1 MSNTKDI
8 SRFPRRSFLKGAA
21 GAAVALPFLESA
33 QKAQAADMPLRLVIY
48 VSGQG
53 TLPSLWT
60 PATTADNSLQLSEML
75 QPLKSHQSKMTVIS
89 GVSNLIAPLHMGT
102 GHVCCGHTLM
112 NAALIDTTRTGSFD
126 KNTTALANMLCLGPS
141 VDHYLASKLGG
152 PTPLNLAV
160 GDTNSGENKLWYKV
174 KASGAAGANP
184 EAPLDNNPVNVFKAN
199 LGSVG
204 TSSGPAPV
212 LSRADKFRA
221 QRGSVLD
228 AVQGSFKYVTSK
240 VSQADKIRLQMHADS
255 LRSIESKLS
264 YVPPTTCKGLTQTLP
279 SGFKQPTYPSWAR
292 LDLEAQAMMDIAVNV
307 LACGANRIVTIQ
319 DTNYDSPS
327 FDFLPTGPVM
337 GWHAQVHNDPSLK
350 LGYSDASQNPTL
362 KAGFQYYGSVFSKL
376 LDRMDAVVEP
386 NGKTMLDNSLAIWIS
401 EFGDGRI
408 HSGNDLPI
416 VFAGGA
422 GGKIAGNR
430 HLTLKATT
438 GDLWTTVL
446 NIFGVPATSFG
457 YNGAAGLNNGPIGL
471 ITS

>member
-1 MSNTKDI
+1 MSNTKDL

-33 QKAQAADMPLRLVIY
+33 QAKAADMPLRLVIY

-53 TLPSLWT
+53 TLPPLWT
-60 PATTADNSLQLSEML
+60 PPTTADSSLQLSEML
-75 QPLKSHQSKMTVIS
+75 MPLKSHQGKLTVVS
-89 GVSNLIAPLHMGT
+89 GISNLIAPLHLGT

-174 KASGAAGANP
+174 KAAGVAGGNP
-184 EAPLDNNPVNVFKAN
+184 EAPLSNNPVSVFKAN
-199 LGSVG
+199 LASAA
-204 TSSGPAPV
+204 SGPAPT

-221 QRGSVLD
+221 QRSSVLD
-228 AVQGSFKYVTSK
+228 AVQSSFKYVTSK

-264 YVPPTTCKGLTQTLP
+264 YVPPTTCSGLTQTLP
-279 SGFKQPTYPSWAR
+279 PGFKQPTYPAWAR

-319 DTNYDSPS
+319 DTFYDNPT

-350 LGYSDASQNPTL
+350 LGYSDPSQNPTL
-362 KAGFQYYGSVFSKL
+362 KAGFLYYASVFGKL

-408 HSGNDLPI
+408 HSGNNLPV

-422 GGKIAGNR
+422 GGKIRGNR
-430 HLTLKATT
+430 HVPLKATT